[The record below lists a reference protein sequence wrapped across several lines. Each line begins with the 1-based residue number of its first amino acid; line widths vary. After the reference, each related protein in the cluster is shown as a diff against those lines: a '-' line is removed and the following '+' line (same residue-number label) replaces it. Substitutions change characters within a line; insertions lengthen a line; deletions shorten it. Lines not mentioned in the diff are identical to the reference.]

1 MKYEYKVLTYEFHT
15 GLIKTYKEKEF
26 ESLLNKYGN
35 EGWQL
40 VSCTSRTI
48 LHGESD
54 AFVCTFI
61 RVVR

>member
-1 MKYEYKVLTYEFHT
+1 MKYEYKVLTYKT
-15 GLIKTYKEKEF
+15 RGLVTSNYDEKKF

-40 VSCTSRTI
+40 VNCTSLTMI
-48 LHGESD
+48 HGETD
-54 AFVCTFI
+54 ALICTFL